1 MGNPG
6 CYFYHDG
13 VCKVSIRISGML
25 HVEHLEEGLCS
36 YCDAL
41 TEDEIDALCD
51 NDIMGFTYVPACES
65 CSSYCNRNKEYKFP
79 LCGAFKEIPFWKW
92 EPKTEG
98 P

>member
-36 YCDAL
+36 DCDAL
-41 TEDEIDALCD
+41 TEDEWDALCD
-51 NDIMGFTYVPACES
+51 NDIMGFSAIDV
-65 CSSYCNRNKEYKFP
+65 CSICKQINDPICKFRGDFDCNKYT
-79 LCGAFKEIPFWKW
+79 AYWKW

>member
-13 VCKVSIRISGML
+13 VCKVFIRISGMR

-36 YCDAL
+36 DCDAL

-51 NDIMGFTYVPACES
+51 NGIMGFHTFDVCSTCKQKYSPS
-65 CSSYCNRNKEYKFP
+65 CQPRENPGCNKYTNY
-79 LCGAFKEIPFWKW
+79 WKW